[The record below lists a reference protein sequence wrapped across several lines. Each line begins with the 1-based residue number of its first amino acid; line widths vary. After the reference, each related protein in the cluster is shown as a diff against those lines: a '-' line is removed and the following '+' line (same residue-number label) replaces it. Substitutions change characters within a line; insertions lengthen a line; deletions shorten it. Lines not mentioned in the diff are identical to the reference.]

1 MAGKYAVPDF
11 LREEQEKLKRK
22 EQIARDLVKALD
34 TFRDA
39 AETLRATAGDAADL
53 LDFSSSAV
61 AANFGMTPT
70 EKRVA
75 FDRNST
81 LVPGAGDE
89 EENGEGEP
97 TAATDEVGDAA
108 TMEPAAEGNPAT
120 DGENDTTDDGA
131 ASAADGWPSPRADA
145 AGPEPTTAW
154 Q

>member
-1 MAGKYAVPDF
+1 MAGKYAMPDF

-22 EQIARDLVKALD
+22 EQITRDLVKALE

-39 AETLRATAGDAADL
+39 AETLRATAGEAAGL

-81 LVPGAGDE
+81 LVPGAGE
-89 EENGEGEP
+89 EENGEEETNASA
-97 TAATDEVGDAA
+97 TAEDASATG
-108 TMEPAAEGNPAT
+108 EPAAGEDPETGEEGAVASV
-120 DGENDTTDDGA
+120 DTG
-131 ASAADGWPSPRADA
+131 GQ
-145 AGPEPTTAW
+145 EPTTAW

>member
-22 EQIARDLVKALD
+22 EQIARDLVKVLD

-39 AETLRATAGDAADL
+39 AETLRATAGEAAGL

-61 AANFGMTPT
+61 AANFGMTAT

-81 LVPGAGDE
+81 LVPGAGE
-89 EENGEGEP
+89 EENEEEGNEEEETDAAATAEDEATAGEP
-97 TAATDEVGDAA
+97 A
-108 TMEPAAEGNPAT
+108 
-120 DGENDTTDDGA
+120 DGEDHGTGEETAA
-131 ASAADGWPSPRADA
+131 ASADGGWSAPRADA
-145 AGPEPTTAW
+145 GGQEPTTAW

>member
-1 MAGKYAVPDF
+1 MAGKYAMPDF

-22 EQIARDLVKALD
+22 EQITRDLVKALD

-39 AETLRATAGDAADL
+39 AETLRATAGEAAGL

-81 LVPGAGDE
+81 LVPGAGE
-89 EENGEGEP
+89 EENGEEETNASA
-97 TAATDEVGDAA
+97 TAEDASATG
-108 TMEPAAEGNPAT
+108 EPAAGEDPETGEEGAV
-120 DGENDTTDDGA
+120 
-131 ASAADGWPSPRADA
+131 ASVDA
-145 AGPEPTTAW
+145 GGQEPTTAW

>member
-1 MAGKYAVPDF
+1 MAGKYAMPDF

-22 EQIARDLVKALD
+22 EQITRDLVKALD

-39 AETLRATAGDAADL
+39 AETLRATAGEAAGL

-81 LVPGAGDE
+81 LVPGAGE
-89 EENGEGEP
+89 EENGEEE
-97 TAATDEVGDAA
+97 TNASATAEDAAATG
-108 TMEPAAEGNPAT
+108 EPAA
-120 DGENDTTDDGA
+120 GEDPETGEEDA
-131 ASAADGWPSPRADA
+131 VASVDA
-145 AGPEPTTAW
+145 GGQEPTTTW

>member
-1 MAGKYAVPDF
+1 MAGKYAMPDF

-22 EQIARDLVKALD
+22 EQITRDLVKALD

-39 AETLRATAGDAADL
+39 AETLRATAGEAAGL

-81 LVPGAGDE
+81 LVPGAGEDPETGE
-89 EENGEGEP
+89 E
-97 TAATDEVGDAA
+97 DAV
-108 TMEPAAEGNPAT
+108 
-120 DGENDTTDDGA
+120 
-131 ASAADGWPSPRADA
+131 ASVDA
-145 AGPEPTTAW
+145 GGQEPTTAW

>member
-1 MAGKYAVPDF
+1 MPDF

-22 EQIARDLVKALD
+22 EQITRDLVKALD

-39 AETLRATAGDAADL
+39 AETLRATAGEAAGL

-81 LVPGAGDE
+81 LVPGAGE
-89 EENGEGEP
+89 EENGEEE
-97 TAATDEVGDAA
+97 TNASATG
-108 TMEPAAEGNPAT
+108 EPAAGEDPETGEEGAV
-120 DGENDTTDDGA
+120 
-131 ASAADGWPSPRADA
+131 ASVDA
-145 AGPEPTTAW
+145 GGQEPTTAW